1 MRTGVAK
8 IIGKGREVS
17 GRRKDGS
24 VFPMEL
30 GVSAFEFEGQ
40 RLFAGVVR
48 DIGGRKQAEAE
59 IARLN
64 SRLGDQ
70 VVALEASNK
79 ELEAF
84 AYSVS
89 HDLRTPLRGIAGFS
103 QAVIEDYGGTL
114 EHEATRF
121 LERIQANVALM
132 SRLIDELLGLSRLSR
147 AEMRREPIDLSVLAV
162 SVVAELRSADPDRDV
177 TIDIASDMATRGDRR
192 LMRTLL
198 ANLLGNAWKFTC
210 ATTEARIEFGA
221 ERLNGETVYH
231 VRDNG
236 AGFDMAY
243 ADKLFQVFQR
253 LHSADQFEGSGI
265 GLSIVE
271 RVVGRHG
278 GRVWAESIVGEGAT
292 FYFTLS

>member
-1 MRTGVAK
+1 
-8 IIGKGREVS
+8 
-17 GRRKDGS
+17 
-24 VFPMEL
+24 
-30 GVSAFEFEGQ
+30 
-40 RLFAGVVR
+40 
-48 DIGGRKQAEAE
+48 
-59 IARLN
+59 
-64 SRLGDQ
+64 
-70 VVALEASNK
+70 
-79 ELEAF
+79 
-84 AYSVS
+84 VS

-198 ANLLGNAWKFTC
+198 ANLLGNAWKFIC